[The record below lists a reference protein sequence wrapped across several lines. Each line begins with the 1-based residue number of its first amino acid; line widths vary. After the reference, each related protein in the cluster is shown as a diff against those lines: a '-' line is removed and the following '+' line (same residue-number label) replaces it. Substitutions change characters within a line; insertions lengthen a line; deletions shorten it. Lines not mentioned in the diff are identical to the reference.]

1 MNKRSFFSGK
11 VVVIT
16 GSSRGIGKA
25 TAIQLG
31 EAGAKV
37 VLNGRSSLPLLNTE
51 KELVSRN
58 IDCFS
63 VQSDVSGEEGA
74 RRLVEE
80 TLHHYGKI
88 DVLINN
94 AGIAVRGLFTE
105 TLPGTWSNILQ
116 SNVLSFLYPTWYA
129 IPSLKKTGGSIVFI
143 SSIGG
148 RAGLPGHGAYSFSKM
163 PFTSLAQTLDIE
175 LQPFGVHVGIIYI
188 GFTRNDPDKTI
199 TDGAGTE
206 TILKSREGIPLMD
219 PEKVAGKIIDLIMK
233 RKRSKV
239 ITILGHFQ
247 TVFYFFPGIR
257 RMIMRKMLKRYKNLY
272 KEH

>member
-1 MNKRSFFSGK
+1 MNKRSFFRDK

-25 TAIQLG
+25 TAIQMG

-37 VLNGRSSLPLLNTE
+37 VLNSRSSLPLSKT
-51 KELVSRN
+51 KQELINGN

-63 VQSDVSGEEGA
+63 VQSDVSSEEGA
-74 RRLVEE
+74 RRLIEE
-80 TLHHYGKI
+80 SVNHYGKI
-88 DVLINN
+88 DILINN

-105 TLPGTWSNILQ
+105 TFPDTWNNILRSNIVSCL
-116 SNVLSFLYPTWYA
+116 FPTWYA
-129 IPSLKKTGGSIVFI
+129 LPWLKETRGSIVFI

-148 RAGLPGHGAYSFSKM
+148 RAGLPGHGAYSFTKM

-175 LQPFGVHVGIIYI
+175 LQPYGVHVGIIYV
-188 GFTRNDPDKTI
+188 GFTLNDPDKTI

-206 TILKSREGIPLMD
+206 TILKSRKGIPLMK
-219 PEKVAGKIIDLIMK
+219 PEKVAGKIMDLIIK

-239 ITILGHFQ
+239 ISAMGHFQ
-247 TVFYFFPGIR
+247 TIFYSCPVIR
-257 RMIMRKMLKRYKNLY
+257 RMIMRNMLKRYKNLY
-272 KEH
+272 KEN